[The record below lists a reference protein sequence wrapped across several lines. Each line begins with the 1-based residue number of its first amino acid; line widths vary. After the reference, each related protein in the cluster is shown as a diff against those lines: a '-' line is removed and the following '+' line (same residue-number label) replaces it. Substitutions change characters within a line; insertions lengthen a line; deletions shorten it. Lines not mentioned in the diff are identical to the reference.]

1 MRDFR
6 KLKVWE
12 KSHAL
17 TLTVYKATAVF
28 PQQEMYG
35 VTSQL
40 RRAAASIAANI
51 AEGCGRTSETELARF
66 MQIGMTSASEVAYY
80 LILARDLTYLPP
92 DQFQKLSTQT
102 DEVQRMLRAFIAQL
116 RENKPKPIPTQRLK
130 ANS

>member
-17 TLTVYKATAVF
+17 TLAVYKATAVF

-51 AEGCGRTSETELARF
+51 AEGCGRTSETELARI
-66 MQIGMTSASEVAYY
+66 MEIGMASASEVAYY

-102 DEVQRMLRAFIAQL
+102 DEVQRILRAFIAQL
-116 RENKPKPIPTQRLK
+116 RKNNTKPSPTK
-130 ANS
+130 AKS

>member
-17 TLTVYKATAVF
+17 TLAVYKATAVF

-66 MQIGMTSASEVAYY
+66 MEIGMASASEVAYY